1 MVVDILFK
9 EEAIKD
15 AATIAIFGAYSRT
28 YLSTLEL
35 KEKYL
40 EIVNGKPDYI
50 RFAEEWVKKYHH
62 NSLMDHGYIHIF
74 VEGISQY
81 LTKILETYDLKYY
94 ELPIGITEKSTRY
107 ADFSKQNPE
116 NLSIINFLDSSLKKE
131 FLDIYNYEMDFYS
144 EMSDSFRN
152 LLKKFNLN
160 EKLALDSSRSLLPA
174 GVTTVVG
181 ITLNFRSAKNLIYIL
196 EHEKSYGNIEL
207 EEFIDKLINLLTET
221 FPFIYDKDEIK
232 TELEKINSYKEELI
246 KKSIDFYENGIYSS
260 LACPKSDYDFL
271 YKEVINE
278 RLFTDIKFITPKEI
292 NFISGSKK
300 YYSFL
305 DKNLLLEEI
314 SLIKDINGGKINE
327 YMLSNY
333 SFLRNDDFVYYASID
348 YGSYRDIARHRGISF
363 FPTSHFMI
371 YVNKYIE
378 QKYIL
383 FPILAEKEKDVY
395 EKITVY
401 YKNLIQKLRIFTR
414 HLSEKYSDSIIP
426 SSIYEINSR
435 LLNVLSYLIP
445 MSISKEFVFKTD
457 IKNIIHLVKERTQLA
472 GHYNYRKFAK
482 ELGDK
487 LAKILGVPYKY
498 IFGEFLSSKEDSLET
513 IISPK
518 DLNDFLTKEELEI
531 VKLLE
536 KRFLNNEGNN
546 NDNSL

>member
-50 RFAEEWVKKYHH
+50 RFAEDWIKKYHH
-62 NSLMDHGYIHIF
+62 DSLMDHGFLHLFI
-74 VEGISQY
+74 EGISQY

-94 ELPIGITEKSTRY
+94 ELPLGITEKSTRY

-116 NLSIINFLDSSLKKE
+116 DLAIMGFLDSDLKKE
-131 FLDIYNYEMDFYS
+131 FLDIYNYEMNFYS
-144 EMSDSFRN
+144 EMSDNFREF
-152 LLKKFNLN
+152 LKKSNLD

-174 GVTTVVG
+174 GVTTTVG
-181 ITLNFRSAKNLIYIL
+181 ITLDFRSARNLIYRL
-196 EHEKSYGNIEL
+196 EYEKSYGNREL

-221 FPFIYDKDEIK
+221 FPFIYDKNEIE
-232 TELEKINSYKEELI
+232 TELKKIDLYKKELMV
-246 KKSIDFYENGIYSS
+246 KSVAFYEYGIYSG
-260 LACPKSDYDFL
+260 LACSKVDYDFL
-271 YKEVINE
+271 YKEVIDE
-278 RLFTDIKFITPKEI
+278 KLFKGIKFLTPREV

-300 YYSFL
+300 YYSCS
-305 DKNLLLEEI
+305 DKNSLLEEI
-314 SLIKDINGGKINE
+314 SLIKSLNGGKLNE
-327 YMLSNY
+327 YMLSSY
-333 SFLRNDDFVYYASID
+333 HFLMNDDLVYSASID

-363 FPTSHFMI
+363 FPVSHFMI
-371 YVNKYIE
+371 YVNKFIE

-383 FPILAEKEKDVY
+383 FPILADKEKGIF
-395 EKITVY
+395 EKIALY
-401 YKNLIQKLRIFTR
+401 YKDLLCKLESFTK
-414 HLSEKYSDSIIP
+414 HLSERDTDLT
-426 SSIYEINSR
+426 IYERNSKM
-435 LLNVLSYLIP
+435 LNILSYLIP
-445 MSISKEFVFKTD
+445 MSISKEFVFKSD

-487 LAKILGVPYKY
+487 LAKSLNVPYNY
-498 IFGEFLSSKEDSLET
+498 IFGEFLPSKEDSLGT
-513 IISPK
+513 IVSF
-518 DLNDFLTKEELEI
+518 DRWNNLLTKEQFELAE
-531 VKLLE
+531 LLE
-536 KRFLNNEGNN
+536 KKILDKEGRM